1 MQFQAAARR
10 PGDAWHAPDKPPPRY
25 IRWMRLLTA
34 IALVAAFTLSPAAQA
49 IDGAPRIS
57 MEDFKKLRDAGG
69 VIVVD
74 TRNPAAY
81 EFGRIPGA
89 VLLPLEGLQTWPAE
103 YEKTFLML
111 KAAKKPI
118 VTYCA

>member
-1 MQFQAAARR
+1 
-10 PGDAWHAPDKPPPRY
+10 
-25 IRWMRLLTA
+25 MRLLTA
-34 IALVAAFTLSPAAQA
+34 IVLAAAFALRPAPQM
-49 IDGAPRIS
+49 IDASPRITQD
-57 MEDFKKLRDAGG
+57 EFKKLRAAGN
-69 VIVVD
+69 VIIVD
-74 TRNPAAY
+74 TRNPDAY
-81 EFGRIPGA
+81 AFSRIPGA

>member
-1 MQFQAAARR
+1 
-10 PGDAWHAPDKPPPRY
+10 
-25 IRWMRLLTA
+25 MRLPTA
-34 IALVAAFTLSPAAQA
+34 IALVTAFTLHPAAQA

-57 MEDFKKLRDAGG
+57 MEDFKTLLAAGG

-74 TRNPAAY
+74 TRNPDAY
-81 EFGRIPGA
+81 AFGRIPGA

>member
-1 MQFQAAARR
+1 
-10 PGDAWHAPDKPPPRY
+10 
-25 IRWMRLLTA
+25 MRLLTA
-34 IALVAAFTLSPAAQA
+34 IVVAAAFTLHPAAQV
-49 IDGAPRIS
+49 IDAAPRITQ
-57 MEDFKKLRDAGG
+57 EEFKKLRASGD

-74 TRNPAAY
+74 TRNPDAY
-81 EFGRIPGA
+81 EFSHIPGA

>member
-1 MQFQAAARR
+1 
-10 PGDAWHAPDKPPPRY
+10 
-25 IRWMRLLTA
+25 MRFLTA
-34 IALVAAFTLSPAAQA
+34 IVLAVAVTLRAGAQV

-57 MEDFKKLRDAGG
+57 LEDFKKLRAAGN

-74 TRNPAAY
+74 TRNPDAY
-81 EFGRIPGA
+81 AFSHIPGA

-111 KAAKKPI
+111 KAARKPI

>member
-1 MQFQAAARR
+1 
-10 PGDAWHAPDKPPPRY
+10 
-25 IRWMRLLTA
+25 MRLLTA
-34 IALVAAFTLSPAAQA
+34 VVLAAAFTLRPAAQVV
-49 IDGAPRIS
+49 DGAPRIS
-57 MEDFKKLRDAGG
+57 LDEFKKLHAAAG

-74 TRNPAAY
+74 TRNADAY
-81 EFGRIPGA
+81 RFGHIPGA
-89 VLLPLEGLQTWPAE
+89 VLLPVEGLQTWPAE

>member
-1 MQFQAAARR
+1 
-10 PGDAWHAPDKPPPRY
+10 
-25 IRWMRLLTA
+25 MRMLIA
-34 IALVAAFTLSPAAQA
+34 IALVAAFTLRPAAQP

-57 MEDFKKLRDAGG
+57 MEDFKKLRTAGN

-74 TRNPAAY
+74 TRNPDAY
-81 EFGRIPGA
+81 EFSRIPGA
-89 VLLPLEGLQTWPAE
+89 VLLPLEGLATWPAE
-103 YEKTFLML
+103 YEKTFREL